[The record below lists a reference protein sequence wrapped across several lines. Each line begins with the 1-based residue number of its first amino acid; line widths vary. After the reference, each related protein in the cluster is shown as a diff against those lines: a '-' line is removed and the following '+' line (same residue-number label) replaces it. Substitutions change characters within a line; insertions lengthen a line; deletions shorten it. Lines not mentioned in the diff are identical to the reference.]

1 MSIFK
6 RGGKW
11 WYEFSFQGQ
20 RIRESAHT
28 NSKTAAVHIERERRR
43 SLELSAGGV
52 RLQKPLLFNVAA
64 KEWLAGGAH
73 LSESTRE
80 IYRLKMG
87 HVTPVFGKLLC
98 GEITLADISAFQR
111 KRQKAG
117 ASPREVNM
125 ECAVLRMVLRKHRL
139 WHLLAPDFRPM
150 RERDDTGKAL
160 TPDEVHRM
168 LTAAKNSRSLSL
180 YPALVVLLNTGLR
193 VSELRTLQWRQVDLL
208 ERFLT
213 VGRSKTRGG
222 EGRVVPL
229 NQEAFT
235 ALTNWRRSFE
245 NPLPAHY
252 VFPSERYG
260 LDGEDGYQH
269 GTVAVWNRNPE
280 KPIGSWKVAWGACRK
295 QSGVECRLHDLRH
308 TFVSRLADGQTA
320 DHTIMA
326 LAGHMSRKM
335 LERYSHARNEA
346 KRQAVE
352 AINVGTIRGDSP
364 QFPPQRNQT
373 ANEGHA

>member
-1 MSIFK
+1 MGVFK
-6 RGGKW
+6 RGEVW

-28 NSKTAAVHIERERRR
+28 SSKTAAGQIERERRR

-52 RLQKPLLFNVAA
+52 RQQKPLLFGVAA
-64 KEWLAGGAH
+64 KAWLAENAH
-73 LSESTRE
+73 WSESTRE

-87 HVTPVFGKLLC
+87 HLMPAFGKLLLA
-98 GEITLADISAFQR
+98 EITPADISAFQR

-125 ECAVLRMVLRKHRL
+125 ESAVLRMILRKHRL
-139 WHLLAPDFRPM
+139 WHLLAPDFRPL
-150 RERDDTGKAL
+150 RESENTGKAL
-160 TPDEVHRM
+160 TPDEVHR
-168 LTAAKNSRSLSL
+168 LLAAAKKSRSLSL

-193 VSELRTLQWRQVDLL
+193 VSELRTLQWLQVDLL
-208 ERFLT
+208 EQFLT
-213 VGRSKTRGG
+213 VGKSKTRGG

-229 NQEAFT
+229 NQNAFA
-235 ALTNWRRSFE
+235 ALIQWRQSFE
-245 NPLPAHY
+245 NPLPGHY

-260 LDGEDGYQH
+260 LDGEDGH
-269 GTVAVWNRNPE
+269 VRGSVVVWDRNPE
-280 KPIGSWKVAWGACRK
+280 KPLGSWKVAWGACRK
-295 QSGVECRLHDLRH
+295 LAGVECRLHDLRH

-335 LERYSHARNEA
+335 MERYSHARNAA
-346 KRQAVE
+346 KRQAVDALSVVE
-352 AINVGTIRGDSP
+352 IQGDSP
-364 QFPPQRNQT
+364 QFPPQ
-373 ANEGHA
+373 

>member
-1 MSIFK
+1 MGLFK
-6 RGGKW
+6 RGEVW

-28 NSKTAAVHIERERRR
+28 NSKTAAGHIERERRR

-52 RLQKPLLFNVAA
+52 RHQKPVLLSVAA
-64 KEWLAGGAH
+64 KEWLTGGAH

-80 IYRLKMG
+80 IYKIKMG
-87 HVTPVFGKLLC
+87 HVTPVFGKLLL
-98 GEITLADISAFQR
+98 GEITPADISAFQR
-111 KRQKAG
+111 KRQKEG
-117 ASPREVNM
+117 ASAREVNM

-139 WHLLAPDFRPM
+139 WHLLAPDFRPL
-150 RERDDTGKAL
+150 REKEDTGKAL
-160 TPDEVHRM
+160 TPDEIHRM
-168 LTAAKNSRSLSL
+168 LAAAKKSRSLSL

-208 ERFLT
+208 EKFLT
-213 VGRSKTRGG
+213 VGKSKTRGG

-229 NQEAFT
+229 NKESFA
-235 ALTNWRRSFE
+235 ALTQWRQTFQ
-245 NPLPAHY
+245 NTLPGHY
-252 VFPSERYG
+252 IFPSERYG
-260 LDGEDGYQH
+260 LDGEDGYKN
-269 GTVAVWNRNPE
+269 GAVAVWDRNPE

-295 QSGVECRLHDLRH
+295 SAGVECRLHDLRH

-335 LERYSHARNEA
+335 MERYSHARNAA
-346 KRQAVE
+346 KREAVE
-352 AINVGTIRGDSP
+352 ALNLDGIQRDSP
-364 QFPPQRNQT
+364 QIPPQQKQE
-373 ANEGHA
+373 ANVGHA

>member
-1 MSIFK
+1 MGLFK
-6 RGGKW
+6 RGEVW

-28 NSKTAAVHIERERRR
+28 NSKTAAGHIERERRR

-52 RLQKPLLFNVAA
+52 RHQKPVLFSVAA

-80 IYRLKMG
+80 IYKLKMG
-87 HVTPVFGKLLC
+87 HVTPVFGKLLV
-98 GEITLADISAFQR
+98 GEITPADISAFQR
-111 KRQKAG
+111 KRQKTG
-117 ASPREVNM
+117 ASAREVNM

-139 WHLLAPDFRPM
+139 WHLLAPEFRPL
-150 RERDDTGKAL
+150 REREDTGKAL

-168 LTAAKNSRSLSL
+168 LTAAKKSRSLSL

-213 VGRSKTRGG
+213 VGKSKTRGG

-229 NQEAFT
+229 NQEAFA
-235 ALTNWRRSFE
+235 ALVQWRQSFE
-245 NPLPAHY
+245 NPIPAHY

-260 LDGEDGYQH
+260 LDGEEGYKSRA
-269 GTVAVWNRNPE
+269 VAVWNRNPE
-280 KPIGSWKVAWGACRK
+280 KPIGSWKVAWGACRRL
-295 QSGVECRLHDLRH
+295 SGVECRLHDLRH

-335 LERYSHARNEA
+335 MERYSHARNEA
-346 KRQAVE
+346 KRQAVDGL
-352 AINVGTIRGDSP
+352 NVGRIQGDSP
-364 QFPPQRNQT
+364 QFPPQQNQI
-373 ANEGHA
+373 AREDHV

>member
-6 RGGKW
+6 RGEKW

-28 NSKTAAVHIERERRR
+28 TSKTAAVLIERERRR

-52 RLQKPLLFNVAA
+52 RRQKPLLFSVAA
-64 KEWLAGGAH
+64 KAWLVGGAH
-73 LSESTRE
+73 WSESTRE

-87 HVTPVFGKLLC
+87 HLIPVFGKLLLA
-98 GEITLADISAFQR
+98 EITPADISAFERQ
-111 KRQKAG
+111 RQKSG

-125 ECAVLRMVLRKHRL
+125 ECAVLRMILRKNRL
-139 WHLLAPDFRPM
+139 WHLLAPDFRPL
-150 RERDDTGKAL
+150 RETEGPGKAL
-160 TPDEVHRM
+160 TPDEVHRL
-168 LTAAKNSRSLSL
+168 LTAAKKSRSLSL

-193 VSELRTLQWRQVDLL
+193 VSELRMLQWRQVDLL

-229 NQEAFT
+229 NQDAFA
-235 ALTNWRRSFE
+235 ALIQWRQNFE
-245 NPLPAHY
+245 NPLPGHY

-260 LDGEDGYQH
+260 LDGEEGYKN
-269 GTVAVWNRNPE
+269 GTVAVWDRNPE

-295 QSGVECRLHDLRH
+295 LAGVECRLHDLRH

-320 DHTIMA
+320 NHTIMA
-326 LAGHMSRKM
+326 LAGHLSRM
-335 LERYSHARNEA
+335 MMERYSHARNAA

-352 AINVGTIRGDSP
+352 ALNVGRIQRDSP
-364 QFPPQRNQT
+364 QFPPQ
-373 ANEGHA
+373 

>member
-1 MSIFK
+1 MGLFK
-6 RGGKW
+6 RGEVW

-28 NSKTAAVHIERERRR
+28 NSKTAAGHIERERRR

-52 RLQKPLLFNVAA
+52 RQQKPLLFSVAA
-64 KEWLAGGAH
+64 KAWLAEGAH
-73 LSESTRE
+73 WSESTRE
-80 IYRLKMG
+80 IYKLKMG

-98 GEITLADISAFQR
+98 GEITPADISSFQR

-117 ASPREVNM
+117 ASAREINM

-139 WHLLAPDFRPM
+139 WHLLAPDFRPL
-150 RERDDTGKAL
+150 REREDTGKAL
-160 TPDEVHRM
+160 TPEEVQSM
-168 LTAAKNSRSLSL
+168 LTAAKKSRSLSL

-193 VSELRTLQWRQVDLL
+193 VSELRTLQWRQIDLL

-229 NQEAFT
+229 NHEALA
-235 ALTNWRRSFE
+235 ALVQWRKSFD
-245 NPLPAHY
+245 NPLPSHF

-260 LDGEDGYQH
+260 LDGEEGYKN
-269 GTVAVWNRNPE
+269 GTVCVWNRNPE
-280 KPIGSWKVAWGACRK
+280 KPIGSWKVAWGVCRK
-295 QSGVECRLHDLRH
+295 LSKVQCRLHDLRH

-335 LERYSHARNEA
+335 MERYSHARNEA
-346 KRQAVE
+346 KRNAVE
-352 AINVGTIRGDSP
+352 ALNMRGIEGDSP
-364 QFPPQRNQT
+364 QFPPQQNRTTQDR
-373 ANEGHA
+373 HA

>member
-1 MSIFK
+1 MGVFK
-6 RGGKW
+6 RGETW

-28 NSKTAAVHIERERRR
+28 PSKTAAVQIERERRR

-52 RLQKPLLFNVAA
+52 RLQKPLLFSVAA
-64 KEWLAGGAH
+64 KAWLAGGAH
-73 LSESTRE
+73 WSDSTRE
-80 IYRLKMG
+80 IYKTKMG
-87 HVTPVFGKLLC
+87 HLTPAFGKLLL
-98 GEITLADISAFQR
+98 GEITPADISTFQR
-111 KRQKAG
+111 KRQKSG
-117 ASPREVNM
+117 ASTREVNM
-125 ECAVLRMVLRKHRL
+125 ETAILRMVLRKNRL
-139 WHLLAPDFRPM
+139 WHLLAPDFRPL
-150 RERDDTGKAL
+150 REREDTGKAL
-160 TPDEVHRM
+160 TPDEVQRM
-168 LTAAKNSRSLSL
+168 LTASKKSRSLSL

-213 VGRSKTRGG
+213 VGKSKTRGG

-229 NQEAFT
+229 NQDAFA
-235 ALTNWRRSFE
+235 ALTEWRRSFE
-245 NPLPAHY
+245 NPLPVHY

-260 LDGEDGYQH
+260 LDGEEGYQH

-295 QSGVECRLHDLRH
+295 LAGIQCRLHDLRH

-335 LERYSHARNEA
+335 MGRYSHARNAA
-346 KRQAVE
+346 KREAVE
-352 AINVGTIRGDSP
+352 ALNLDGIQRDSP
-364 QFPPQRNQT
+364 QFPPQQKQV
-373 ANEGHA
+373 ANVGHA

>member
-1 MSIFK
+1 
-6 RGGKW
+6 
-11 WYEFSFQGQ
+11 
-20 RIRESAHT
+20 
-28 NSKTAAVHIERERRR
+28 
-43 SLELSAGGV
+43 
-52 RLQKPLLFNVAA
+52 VAA
-64 KEWLAGGAH
+64 KAWLAEGAH
-73 LSESTRE
+73 WSESTRE
-80 IYRLKMG
+80 IYELKMG
-87 HVTPVFGKLLC
+87 HITPVFGKLLC
-98 GEITLADISAFQR
+98 GEITPSDISAFQR
-111 KRQKAG
+111 KRQKTG
-117 ASPREVNM
+117 ASAREVNM

-139 WHLLAPDFRPM
+139 WHLLAPDFRPL
-150 RERDDTGKAL
+150 REREDTGKAL

-168 LTAAKNSRSLSL
+168 LTAAKKSRSLSL

-213 VGRSKTRGG
+213 VGKSKTRGS

-229 NQEAFT
+229 NQDAFA
-235 ALTNWRRSFE
+235 ALIQWRQSFK

-295 QSGVECRLHDLRH
+295 LARIECRLHDLRH

-335 LERYSHARNEA
+335 MERYSHARNAA

-352 AINVGTIRGDSP
+352 ALNVGRIQRDSP
-364 QFPPQRNQT
+364 QFPPQQNQ
-373 ANEGHA
+373 AEQVMPI